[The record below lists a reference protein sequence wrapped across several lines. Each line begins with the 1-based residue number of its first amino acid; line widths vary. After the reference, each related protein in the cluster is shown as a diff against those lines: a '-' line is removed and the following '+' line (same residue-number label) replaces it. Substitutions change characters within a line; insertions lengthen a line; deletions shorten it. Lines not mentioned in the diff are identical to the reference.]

1 MTRER
6 AMNKIQSNF
15 KFPVFSLIMTTL
27 CVWGMVLVGCAEPQA
42 TDSGIINK
50 KTQDVGEFDA
60 EGEAQIADLQVK
72 PSANPYASAGAY
84 GFAIS
89 EISKQTVQRA
99 LQFFQAEH
107 GRFPKDHEEFMTQ
120 IIEKNNIQ
128 LPVLPGKRRY
138 QYDVEKHEL
147 VVVEAEKKSVGGV
160 DEK

>member
-1 MTRER
+1 
-6 AMNKIQSNF
+6 MNNNTMNNNTMNNKQPRF
-15 KFPVFSLIMTTL
+15 EFPCSSFTITVLF
-27 CVWGMVLVGCAEPQA
+27 VWGMVLVGCAEPQA
-42 TDSGIINK
+42 TNTGIINK
-50 KTQDVGEFDA
+50 KTQEIGEFDA
-60 EGEAQIADLQVK
+60 DGEAQIADLQVK

-138 QYDVEKHEL
+138 QYDVENHEL
-147 VVVEAEKKSVGGV
+147 VVVEAE
-160 DEK
+160 EKEK

>member
-6 AMNKIQSNF
+6 TMNNKRPRF
-15 KFPVFSLIMTTL
+15 EFPVSTFLMTTL

-42 TDSGIINK
+42 TDTGIINK
-50 KTQDVGEFDA
+50 KTQEVGEFDA
-60 EGEAQIADLQVK
+60 DGDAQIADLQVK

-84 GFAIS
+84 GYAIS

-128 LPVLPGKRRY
+128 LPVLPGERRY
-138 QYDVEKHEL
+138 QYDVEKWVPNESEL
-147 VVVEAEKKSVGGV
+147 TAIGQLDV
-160 DEK
+160 